1 MTPQLKNNSFS
12 NSYRSC
18 FTMFWRSALCWVIM
32 GMACSVSVIQAEP
45 PRNDYGINF
54 YAPRDW
60 SRQQPFLNLMLT
72 ARPWISQTDRSWD
85 DKRPL
90 DLDENGYVTNLKP
103 EQQAGTILLT
113 NPGETF
119 PGGEYI
125 FLYDGEGTFTW
136 ERNARLVSSEPGRQV
151 VNVTNPP
158 AVPGKDTFVHMK
170 VTSVNPENYPRNMR
184 FVKAD
189 YLEAFQQGHRL
200 APWVKTYWGNTEAIR
215 YMDLTLTN
223 HSRIDT
229 WESRP
234 MIGDRT
240 YWKKGIPW
248 EMVILMS
255 NDLGKDAWINIPHLA
270 TDDFIRRTAEMFRD
284 NLKPELKV
292 YYEFSN
298 EVWNGMFSQT
308 RYANE
313 QGSKTEGLGPEGW
326 RAGLQFHALQTIR
339 MNKILDEVYAGQPRE
354 RYVKVLGVQGGNLGA
369 AKIVANHANVADSTD
384 ALAIAPYLTFNIPIK
399 PSRWKPNNPVASEVE
414 TWNKDQVFEWLTAN
428 ALPECM
434 RHMDQQKA
442 LADSL
447 GLDLIAYE
455 GGQHLSLLGE
465 ANRNHTLS
473 NLLAEVNRDP
483 RMGDLYTKYLNHW
496 TDIGG
501 DLFCLFNA
509 MQPYTN
515 AGYWG
520 LLEFV
525 GKDPSTSPKYQAVQA
540 WAERPKP

>member
-1 MTPQLKNNSFS
+1 MYTRSFKTLLLITIAS
-12 NSYRSC
+12 L
-18 FTMFWRSALCWVIM
+18 TH
-32 GMACSVSVIQAEP
+32 AEP

-54 YAPRDW
+54 YSPKDW
-60 SRQQPFLNLMLT
+60 NRQQPFLNLMKT
-72 ARPWISQTDRSWD
+72 ARPWISQTERSWD

-90 DLDENGYVTNLKP
+90 DLDENGYVKELKP
-103 EQQAGTILLT
+103 EQQAGTILMT
-113 NPGETF
+113 NLGDTF
-119 PGGEYI
+119 PGGEYV

-136 ERNARLVSSEPGRQV
+136 QGNGRLVSAEPGRQV
-151 VNVTNPP
+151 VYVTHPP
-158 AVPGKDTFVHMK
+158 VVPGQDTFVHMK
-170 VTSVNPENYPRNMR
+170 VTSVNPDNYPRNMR
-184 FVKAD
+184 FVNAD
-189 YLEAFQQGHRL
+189 FEQAFQQGQLL

-223 HSRIDT
+223 HSPLDT

-234 MIGDRT
+234 KLGDRT

-248 EMVILMS
+248 ELVILMS
-255 NDLGKDAWINIPHLA
+255 NHLEKDAWINIPHLA

-284 NLKPELKV
+284 NLNPELKV

-308 RYANE
+308 RHANL
-313 QGSKTEGLGPEGW
+313 QGSAMEGLGPETW
-326 RAGLQFHALQTIR
+326 RAGLQYHALQTIR

-354 RYVKVLGVQGGNLGA
+354 RYVKVLGVQAGNLGA
-369 AKIVANHANVADSTD
+369 AEIVARHANVADSTD
-384 ALAIAPYLTFNIPIK
+384 ALAVAPYLALNVPVE
-399 PSRWKPNNPVASEVE
+399 PLRWNKNVPVASVIE
-414 TWNKDQVFEWLTAN
+414 TWNKDQVFEWLHTHG
-428 ALPECM
+428 LPESM
-434 RHMDQQKA
+434 RDMEQQKA

-465 ANRNHTLS
+465 ANRNQTLN
-473 NLLAEVNRDP
+473 NLLADVNRDP

-496 TDIGG
+496 TEIGG
-501 DLFCLFNA
+501 GLFCLFNA

-525 GKDPSTSPKYQAVQA
+525 GQDPATSPKYQAVQA
-540 WAERPKP
+540 WAKKPKP